1 MIRIGH
7 AWDTH
12 KLVEG
17 RKLILGGVNVDY
29 PLGLLGHSDA
39 DVVLHAVAEALL
51 GSLALGDLGTHFPDN
66 KEETLNMDSSIIL
79 KKCYEMVL
87 EKGFHLNNLDLTIY
101 SQNVRIAPIREK
113 IELFI
118 SSMLGVKKDQVSVK
132 ATTWEKMGFIGE
144 GKALACE
151 CVCLVEN

>member
-1 MIRIGH
+1 
-7 AWDTH
+7 
-12 KLVEG
+12 
-17 RKLILGGVNVDY
+17 
-29 PLGLLGHSDA
+29 
-39 DVVLHAVAEALL
+39 
-51 GSLALGDLGTHFPDN
+51 
-66 KEETLNMDSSIIL
+66 MDSSIIL

-113 IELFI
+113 IELSI